1 LTDKRRHRHH
11 EEKTPAAVDDAR
23 SPAPSEPSPT
33 AETPETAPSSPAAA
47 SSEGGLDVVEEPAT
61 REAFATLR
69 QERDDLR
76 DQLLRKR
83 ADFENYRKRVERD
96 RQQAAFEAKAA
107 IFRDLIPTL
116 DNLESALKAGGDA
129 DALRTGVELTRRELV
144 TLLESHGIVA
154 EDPVGTAFDPEIHQ
168 ALSHE
173 TVPGVA
179 DGTVVEVFRKGYRL
193 KERLLRPALVKVAK
207 GHGVPP
213 DDTSNGIH

>member
-11 EEKTPAAVDDAR
+11 EETKPAAGDDAR
-23 SPAPSEPSPT
+23 SPAPSEPS
-33 AETPETAPSSPAAA
+33 AEETSETAPAAA
-47 SSEGGLDVVEEPAT
+47 TAAPSEGGMDVVEEPAT
-61 REAFATLR
+61 REALAMLR
-69 QERDDLR
+69 QERDELR

-96 RQQAAFEAKAA
+96 RQLAAFEAKAA

-129 DALRTGVELTRRELV
+129 DALRTGVELTRRELM

-154 EDPVGTAFDPEIHQ
+154 EDPVGTTFDPEIHQ

-179 DGTVVEVFRKGYRL
+179 DGTVIEVFRKGYRL

-207 GHGVPP
+207 GADVPP